1 MKKTYRSFFCLLAVL
16 LLSISA
22 LPAASALFS
31 ERLYYYGTVE
41 EISRAA
47 DGTVESVLVTAEG
60 QETYEMVITDRT
72 QWQDHDEKTTS
83 DPATLAVG
91 EQICVVHDPAVMM
104 SLPPQSVAYTV
115 IRNFPGRHGSG
126 AGSPRRCLPGEAVLA
141 RTRRPLRTGS
151 TRPCPLQSE
160 SDCIVKKE
168 KHLLS
173 HAGGCYV
180 RQRGSRC
187 FLCVIL
193 SCSTYDSSS
202 WAAVQK
208 HSVPLEPKIAG
219 ALKTQLSNVALDQHP
234 IL

>member
-16 LLSISA
+16 LLSVSA

-31 ERLYYYGTVE
+31 ERLYYYGAVE

-60 QETYEMVITDRT
+60 QETYEMVITERT

-115 IRNFPGRHGSG
+115 IRNFP
-126 AGSPRRCLPGEAVLA
+126 AQAAATAPVQQPENKETNVLA
-141 RTRRPLRTGS
+141 IVSLVLGILSIVLGCCTGWIGALFGIGGIPRALP
-151 TRPCPLQSE
+151 TRP
-160 SDCIVKKE
+160 
-168 KHLLS
+168 
-173 HAGGCYV
+173 
-180 RQRGSRC
+180 
-187 FLCVIL
+187 
-193 SCSTYDSSS
+193 
-202 WAAVQK
+202 
-208 HSVPLEPKIAG
+208 
-219 ALKTQLSNVALDQHP
+219 
-234 IL
+234 

>member
-47 DGTVESVLVTAEG
+47 DGTVESVLVTAEDK
-60 QETYEMVITDRT
+60 ESYEMVITDRT
-72 QWQDHDEKTTS
+72 EWKDHDEKTTS

-115 IRNFPGRHGSG
+115 IRNFP
-126 AGSPRRCLPGEAVLA
+126 AGTDLEQEARDAACPVKQFFAKTRKAIPQRIKGTPGI
-141 RTRRPLRTGS
+141 TG
-151 TRPCPLQSE
+151 
-160 SDCIVKKE
+160 
-168 KHLLS
+168 
-173 HAGGCYV
+173 
-180 RQRGSRC
+180 
-187 FLCVIL
+187 
-193 SCSTYDSSS
+193 
-202 WAAVQK
+202 
-208 HSVPLEPKIAG
+208 
-219 ALKTQLSNVALDQHP
+219 
-234 IL
+234 

>member
-16 LLSISA
+16 LLSVSA

-47 DGTVESVLVTAEG
+47 G
-60 QETYEMVITDRT
+60 QETYEMVITERT

-115 IRNFPGRHGSG
+115 IRNFP
-126 AGSPRRCLPGEAVLA
+126 AGTDLEQEARDAACPVKQFFA
-141 RTRRPLRTGS
+141 GTRKAIEDWFYQTMP
-151 TRPCPLQSE
+151 
-160 SDCIVKKE
+160 
-168 KHLLS
+168 
-173 HAGGCYV
+173 
-180 RQRGSRC
+180 
-187 FLCVIL
+187 
-193 SCSTYDSSS
+193 
-202 WAAVQK
+202 
-208 HSVPLEPKIAG
+208 IAE
-219 ALKTQLSNVALDQHP
+219 
-234 IL
+234 

>member
-16 LLSISA
+16 LLSVSA

-60 QETYEMVITDRT
+60 QETYEMVITERT

-104 SLPPQSVAYTV
+104 SLPPQSTAYAV
-115 IRNFPGRHGSG
+115 IYHFPQGTDLEKERS
-126 AGSPRRCLPGEAVLA
+126 AFCPIKKLIA
-141 RTRRPLRTGS
+141 RAK
-151 TRPCPLQSE
+151 QE
-160 SDCIVKKE
+160 
-168 KHLLS
+168 
-173 HAGGCYV
+173 
-180 RQRGSRC
+180 
-187 FLCVIL
+187 
-193 SCSTYDSSS
+193 
-202 WAAVQK
+202 
-208 HSVPLEPKIAG
+208 
-219 ALKTQLSNVALDQHP
+219 LSNWYYQVSP
-234 IL
+234 ITLG